1 MDIINL
7 CQQILDDMWSRKL
20 RSLLALFGIIW
31 GTAAVIL
38 LMSVGHSFIVANQ
51 DKIENL
57 ASGTL
62 IYNSGSSSQ
71 PYLGYPI
78 DHPVTFKAKQIMKLS
93 TIIPHIEHLT
103 VDMDGVSTDIRYGDH
118 HKNSPVRGVGRD
130 FAAMNKA
137 TFTPDSR
144 NFSPRDVSQ
153 SRNVLILGS
162 SAAKR
167 LFGNRPAVGQHVK
180 IHSSIAFLVIGVM
193 QPNTSNTSL
202 NGSVL
207 LPYTTYINI
216 WDNRNINFFEVQP
229 DKGFASQVNSGIRSY
244 LGNRFH
250 FNPNDQEALS
260 VFDTTA
266 FAEFFRWFFMAI
278 EIFLGLCGALTLGV
292 GGVGVA
298 NIMFLI
304 VTERTREIG
313 LRMAVGARD
322 WQVMSQIILEAC
334 MIVGIGGIIGFLLSL
349 LLVSL
354 LQLSHLPSWVGHP
367 TMSWIS
373 VFSALIILALVA
385 ILSGY
390 FPGRNAARLDP
401 VDALR
406 K

>member
-1 MDIINL
+1 MDILNL

-38 LMSVGHSFIVANQ
+38 LMSIGHAFIVANQ
-51 DKIENL
+51 GKIENL

-62 IYNSGSSSQ
+62 IYNSGTSSQ
-71 PYLGYPI
+71 AYLGYPT
-78 DHPVTFKAKQIMKLS
+78 DHPVTFKAKQIMRLP
-93 TIIPHIEHLT
+93 TVVPHIKALT
-103 VDMDGVSTDIRYGDH
+103 VDMTGINTDVRNGDR
-118 HKNSPVRGVGRD
+118 HKNTATHGVGRD
-130 FAAMNKA
+130 YAAMNKVI
-137 TFTPDSR
+137 FTKNGR
-144 NFSPRDVSQ
+144 NFSPTDINE

-162 SAAKR
+162 SIAKR
-167 LFGNRPAVGQHVK
+167 LFGNRPAVGQYVK
-180 IHSSIAFLVIGVM
+180 IHSSIAFLVVGVM
-193 QPNTSNTSL
+193 QPNTSNNKL
-202 NGSVL
+202 NNSVL
-207 LPYTTYINI
+207 LPYSTFINI
-216 WDNRNINFFEVQP
+216 WGDRNITFFEVQP
-229 DKGFASQVNSGIRSY
+229 DKGYADEVNASIRSY
-244 LGNRFH
+244 LANIFH
-250 FNPNDQEALS
+250 FSPTDKEALS

-266 FAEFFRWFFMAI
+266 FADFFQWFFMAI

-354 LQLSHLPSWVGHP
+354 LQLSTLPSWIGHP

-373 VFSALIILALVA
+373 VFAAFIILALVA

-401 VDALR
+401 VEALR

>member
-38 LMSVGHSFIVANQ
+38 LMSIGHAFIVANQ

-62 IYNSGSSSQ
+62 IYNSGTSSQ
-71 PYLGYPI
+71 DYVGYPI
-78 DHPVTFKAKQIMKLS
+78 DHPVTFKAKQIMKLPS
-93 TIIPHIEHLT
+93 IIPHIKRLT
-103 VDMDGVSTDIRYGDH
+103 VDMIGVSTDIRNGDR
-118 HKNSPVRGVGRD
+118 HKYTPVHGVGRD
-130 FAAMNKA
+130 FAVMNKA
-137 TFTPDSR
+137 TFTPGSR
-144 NFSPRDVSQ
+144 NFSPNDIKQ

-162 SAAKR
+162 SLANR

-193 QPNTSNTSL
+193 NPNSSNSSL
-202 NGSVL
+202 NGSAL

-216 WDNRNINFFEVQP
+216 WDNRNITFFEVQP
-229 DKGFASQVNSGIRSY
+229 EKGFAAQVNSNIRSY
-244 LGNRFH
+244 LGNMFH
-250 FNPNDQEALS
+250 FSPTDKEALS

-266 FAEFFRWFFMAI
+266 FADFFRWFFMAI

-322 WQVMSQIILEAC
+322 WQVMAQIILEAG
-334 MIVGIGGIIGFLLSL
+334 MIVGIGGIVGFLLSL
-349 LLVSL
+349 
-354 LQLSHLPSWVGHP
+354 
-367 TMSWIS
+367 
-373 VFSALIILALVA
+373 
-385 ILSGY
+385 
-390 FPGRNAARLDP
+390 
-401 VDALR
+401 
-406 K
+406 